1 MLRTEVEQ
9 VLKEKKITS
18 IDIIYNE
25 NDKLAVYCR
34 MKNGKLYDYT
44 DHVVNRKVNIWG
56 YLEWKDGKS
65 TRRAWNG

>member
-1 MLRTEVEQ
+1 MLRADI
-9 VLKEKKITS
+9 EKFCKDNKIET

-56 YLEWKDGKS
+56 YLRWKDGKS
-65 TRRAWNG
+65 TRVAW

>member
-1 MLRTEVEQ
+1 MLRADI
-9 VLKEKKITS
+9 EKFCKDNKIET

-25 NDKLAVYCR
+25 SDKLAVYCR

-56 YLEWKDGKS
+56 YLRWKDGKS
-65 TRRAWNG
+65 TRVAW